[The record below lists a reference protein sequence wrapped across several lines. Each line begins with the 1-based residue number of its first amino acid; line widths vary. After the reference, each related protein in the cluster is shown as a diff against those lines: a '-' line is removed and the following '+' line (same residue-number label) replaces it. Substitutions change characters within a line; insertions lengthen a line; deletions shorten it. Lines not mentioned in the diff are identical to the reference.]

1 MIGVNLRIELKNVLN
16 DTFQIAPNTGPG
28 YNHIYEGRSNLFGE
42 VISEEDED
50 EQEDENPSRAFMWSE
65 AVVPGDNHNDDFDD
79 NREGMGSKHLLSPSA
94 LPKRSKSESD
104 LGKILVRD
112 LQNFGRA
119 EVRRLPASARKLET
133 KSKRKKVN
141 SNGRSRVL
149 GSVGQLLATFRSQK
163 SRRQNSKPVLTAAA
177 STPSDVNDLRREHD
191 DVTTF
196 V

>member
-1 MIGVNLRIELKNVLN
+1 MN
-16 DTFQIAPNTGPG
+16 PGPG

-50 EQEDENPSRAFMWSE
+50 EQEEENPSRAFMWSE
-65 AVVPGDNHNDDFDD
+65 AVVPSNNRNEVFDD
-79 NREGMGSKHLLSPSA
+79 NHEGKGSNHVLSPSG

-104 LGKILVRD
+104 LGKIIVGG
-112 LQNFGRA
+112 LQNFDSA
-119 EVRRLPASARKLET
+119 EVRRLPASARKFEA
-133 KSKRKKVN
+133 KWKRKKVN

-149 GSVGQLLATFRSQK
+149 GSVGQLLSTFRNQK
-163 SRRQNSKPVLTAAA
+163 SRRQNLKQVQATAA
-177 STPSDVNDLRREHD
+177 TPTQNDVNDLLREND